1 MSNQRAFQEGA
12 RRFRAGMQ
20 AAKHDY
26 YTCGAG
32 TVRSE
37 LLYGLQGHSASFC
50 KGYKDYYRRY
60 VGM

>member
-26 YTCGAG
+26 YTRGAG

-37 LLYGLQGHSASFC
+37 LLYGLQGCSASFY
-50 KGYKDYYRRY
+50 KGYKDYCRRY
-60 VGM
+60 IGM